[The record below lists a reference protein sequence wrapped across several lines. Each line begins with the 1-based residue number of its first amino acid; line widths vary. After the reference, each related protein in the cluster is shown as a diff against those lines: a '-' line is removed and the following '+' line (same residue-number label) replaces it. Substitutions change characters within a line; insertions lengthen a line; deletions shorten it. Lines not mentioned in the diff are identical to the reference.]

1 MGKYENVKKIQTVL
15 QDNNLKLGAFKVSAS
30 LLFLAK
36 NLEFQCRQVRE
47 CCQRLKQDFT
57 ADLKYNDNGD
67 CSYVFIRVID
77 DLPVSQPAFSSSKS
91 KISIRTMCEI
101 CLKLTIKTLDRC
113 Y

>member
-1 MGKYENVKKIQTVL
+1 MSRKFREYYKKII
-15 QDNNLKLGAFKVSAS
+15 LKLVHSRYLQVYFS
-30 LLFLAK
+30 LPKTLNFSFNK
-36 NLEFQCRQVRE
+36 LENAVRD
-47 CCQRLKQDFT
+47 LKQDFT

-67 CSYVFIRVID
+67 CSYVFIPVID

-101 CLKLTIKTLDRC
+101 CLKLTIKTPDQR